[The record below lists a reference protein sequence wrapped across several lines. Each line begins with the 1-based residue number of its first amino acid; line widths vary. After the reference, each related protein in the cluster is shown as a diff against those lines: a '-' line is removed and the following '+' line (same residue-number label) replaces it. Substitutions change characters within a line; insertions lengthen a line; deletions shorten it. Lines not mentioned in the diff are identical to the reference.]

1 VVRPVDVAGKGVDGR
16 IRGHD
21 GEARLILMGI
31 VGRAHGVR
39 GFLRVHAFTEEP
51 EALAEYPL
59 VDRAGRRFALTW
71 VSEGVAQ
78 LAEIL
83 AGGRR
88 IISDRSEAE
97 KLVNLELF
105 VPRSALPEAD
115 EDEFYLADLVG
126 LTALDEAGESLGTVA
141 AVHDY
146 GGGTSLEIAPGA
158 LLVPF
163 TRAAVPIVNLA
174 GGHVVVVPP
183 AEVQVTP

>member
-1 VVRPVDVAGKGVDGR
+1 VD
-16 IRGHD
+16 
-21 GEARLILMGI
+21 ERLILMGV

-39 GFLRVHAFTEEP
+39 GLVRVHAYTEAP

-59 VDRAGRRFALTW
+59 VDRAGRRFELEW
-71 VSEGVAQ
+71 VNEGVAQ
-78 LAEIL
+78 LAEVS

-88 IISDRSEAE
+88 VIADRTEAE
-97 KLVNLELF
+97 RLVNLELF
-105 VPRSALPEAD
+105 APRSALPETD
-115 EDEFYLADLVG
+115 GEEYYLADLIG
-126 LTALDEAGESLGTVA
+126 LAARDSEGKSLGTVA

-163 TRAAVPIVNLA
+163 TRAAVPVVNVA

-183 AEVQVTP
+183 AEVEVSP

>member
-1 VVRPVDVAGKGVDGR
+1 LDQ
-16 IRGHD
+16 
-21 GEARLILMGI
+21 RLILMGV

-59 VDRAGRRFALTW
+59 VDRVGRRFALEW

-78 LAEIL
+78 LAEVS
-83 AGGRR
+83 AKGRR
-88 IISDRSEAE
+88 VIADRGEAE

-105 VPRSALPEAD
+105 VPRSALPETD
-115 EDEFYLADLVG
+115 GEEYYLADLVG
-126 LTALDEAGESLGTVA
+126 LTALDEAGKSLGTVA

-146 GGGTSLEIAPGA
+146 GGGTSLEIVPGE

-163 TRAAVPIVNLA
+163 TRAAVPVVNLA

>member
-1 VVRPVDVAGKGVDGR
+1 MD
-16 IRGHD
+16 
-21 GEARLILMGI
+21 ERLILMGV
-31 VGRAHGVR
+31 VGRPHGVR
-39 GFLRVHAFTEEP
+39 GLVRVHAYTEAP

-59 VDRAGRRFALTW
+59 VDRAGRRFALEW
-71 VSEGVAQ
+71 VNEGVAQ
-78 LAEIL
+78 LAEFCS
-83 AGGRR
+83 GGRR

-105 VPRSALPEAD
+105 APRSALPEAD
-115 EDEFYLADLVG
+115 EEEYYLADLIG
-126 LTALDEAGESLGTVA
+126 LAAQDSEGKSLGTVA

-163 TRAAVPIVNLA
+163 TRAAVPVVNVA